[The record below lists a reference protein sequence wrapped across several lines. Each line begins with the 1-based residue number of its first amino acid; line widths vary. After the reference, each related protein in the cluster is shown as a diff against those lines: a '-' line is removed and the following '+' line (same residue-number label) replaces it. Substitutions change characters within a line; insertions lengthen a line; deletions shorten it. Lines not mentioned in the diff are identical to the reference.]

1 MRMKRAFLALAVA
14 VTPEAAFGSCG
25 SAFCSVNTGF
35 EARGVWTGPGTR
47 VDLRYEYIDQDQ
59 LRSGTRKVSPA
70 GVPGTHD
77 ELSTLNRNWLLQ
89 VDHGIDSHWGGT
101 LIVPYVQRD
110 HQHLSNPHL
119 EGEHADHAEA
129 SSTDPELESWRIR
142 ETGDV
147 RLIGRYQIA
156 ADLES
161 GRAYGVRFGAK
172 LPTGRYE
179 VRNDAGEQAERSL
192 QPGTGTTDL
201 ILGAYYR
208 GPLLDRSDWFASA
221 YVQSA
226 INSRQE
232 FRPGTQFALDAG
244 VSVPL
249 ASALSAQVQLNFLE
263 RWHDTGAQ
271 AEPQDSGGTFLF
283 LSPGVSLALS
293 QRWAIYAFAQ
303 LPLYQRVDGTQ
314 LTARSGGVVGASV
327 TF

>member
-1 MRMKRAFLALAVA
+1 MKTKRAFLLLAVA
-14 VTPEAAFGSCG
+14 VMPEAVFGSCG

-59 LRSGTRKVSPA
+59 LRSGTRKVGPA
-70 GVPGTHD
+70 GVSGTHD

-110 HQHLSNPHL
+110 HQHLFNP
-119 EGEHADHAEA
+119 EA
-129 SSTDPELESWRIR
+129 TEPPEEAELESWRIR
-142 ETGDV
+142 EMGDV

-156 ADLES
+156 ADIES
-161 GRAYGVRFGAK
+161 GRAYGVRFGLK

-208 GPLLDRSDWFASA
+208 GPLLDRSDWFTSA
-221 YVQSA
+221 YIQSA
-226 INSRQE
+226 LNSRQE

-244 VSVPL
+244 ISVPL
-249 ASALSAQVQLNFLE
+249 AAALSAQVQLNFLE

-293 QRWAIYAFAQ
+293 QRWTLYAFAQ

>member
-1 MRMKRAFLALAVA
+1 MKTKRAFLLLAVA
-14 VTPEAAFGSCG
+14 VMPEAVFGSCG

-47 VDLRYEYIDQDQ
+47 VDLRYEYIDQNQ
-59 LRSGTRKVSPA
+59 LRSGTSKVSPE
-70 GVPGTHD
+70 GEPGTHD

-89 VDHGIDSHWGGT
+89 VDHSVDSHWGGT

-110 HQHLSNPHL
+110 HQHLFNP
-119 EGEHADHAEA
+119 EA
-129 SSTDPELESWRIR
+129 TEPQEEAELESWRIR
-142 ETGDV
+142 EMGDV

-156 ADLES
+156 ADIES
-161 GRAYGVRFGAK
+161 GRAYGVRFGLK

-221 YVQSA
+221 YIQSA
-226 INSRQE
+226 LNSRQE

-249 ASALSAQVQLNFLE
+249 AAALSAQVQLNFLE

-293 QRWAIYAFAQ
+293 QRWTLYAFAQ

-314 LTARSGGVVGASV
+314 LTARSGGVVGANV

>member
-1 MRMKRAFLALAVA
+1 MKRAFLLLAVA
-14 VTPEAAFGSCG
+14 VTPAAAFGSCG

-47 VDLRYEYIDQDQ
+47 VDLRYEYIEQDQ

-89 VDHGIDSHWGGT
+89 VDHSIDSHWGGT

-110 HQHLSNPHL
+110 HQHLFNP
-119 EGEHADHAEA
+119 EA
-129 SSTDPELESWRIR
+129 TDPPEEAELESWRIR
-142 ETGDV
+142 EIGDV

-226 INSRQE
+226 LNSRQE

-283 LSPGVSLALS
+283 LSPGVSFALS
-293 QRWAIYAFAQ
+293 QRWTIYAFAQ

>member
-1 MRMKRAFLALAVA
+1 MNVKGTFLVLAVA
-14 VTPEAAFGSCG
+14 AMPQVVFGSCG

-35 EARGVWTGPGTR
+35 ESRGVWTGPGTR

-59 LRSGTRKVSPA
+59 LRSGTGKVSPA
-70 GVPGTHD
+70 GVQGTHD
-77 ELSTLNRNWLLQ
+77 ELRTLNRNWLLQ
-89 VDHGIDSHWGGT
+89 IDHSIDSHWGGT

-110 HQHLSNPHL
+110 HQHLANPHL
-119 EGEHADHAEA
+119 EGEPEEHAETPA
-129 SSTDPELESWRIR
+129 TGPELESWHIR
-142 ETGDV
+142 EIGDV

-161 GRAYGVRFGAK
+161 GRAYGVRLGIK
-172 LPTGRYE
+172 LPTGRYD
-179 VRNDAGEQAERSL
+179 VRNDAGERAERSL

-201 ILGAYYR
+201 LLGAYYR
-208 GPLLDRSDWFASA
+208 GPLLDRSDWFTSA
-221 YVQSA
+221 NVQSA
-226 INSRQE
+226 LNSREE

-244 VSVPL
+244 VSLPL
-249 ASALSAQVQLNFLE
+249 TGVLSAQVQLNFLE

-271 AEPQDSGGTFLF
+271 AEPEDSGGTFLF
-283 LSPGVSLALS
+283 VSPGLSLALS
-293 QRWAIYAFAQ
+293 QRWTLYAFAQ